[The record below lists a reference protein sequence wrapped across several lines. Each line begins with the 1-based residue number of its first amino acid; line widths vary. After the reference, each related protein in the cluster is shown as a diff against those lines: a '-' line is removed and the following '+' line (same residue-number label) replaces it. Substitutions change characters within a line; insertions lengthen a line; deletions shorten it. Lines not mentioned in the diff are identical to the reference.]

1 MPDDSQQSL
10 NDIDDNRER
19 LIESIE
25 GKLKAESS
33 VENLFTIRCT
43 LS

>member
-10 NDIDDNRER
+10 NVIDDNCDR

-33 VENLFTIRCT
+33 VENLSTIRCT